1 MTFYLSPG
9 VYVQDIDLWKK
20 AVDTI
25 VEIGLTTS
33 PSPELENPC
42 SEIIPMYVQV
52 QTDQELWQK
61 ENMVNIG
68 LQTLMMS
75 PGVSIT
81 ELDINEFTLG
91 KKATNPVGELIEKGL
106 WQHLSVETQMK
117 IAAAEI
123 GIDLSDP
130 QDPDAY
136 RYLEYDDEYNYQLN
150 NSLTAYEEWIN
161 KTS

>member
-1 MTFYLSPG
+1 MTFY
-9 VYVQDIDLWKK
+9 V
-20 AVDTI
+20 
-25 VEIGLTTS
+25 
-33 PSPELENPC
+33 
-42 SEIIPMYVQV
+42 
-52 QTDQELWQK
+52 
-61 ENMVNIG
+61 
-68 LQTLMMS
+68 S

-91 KKATNPVGELIEKGL
+91 KKAINPVGELIEKGL
-106 WQHLSVETQMK
+106 WQHLSVKTQMK

-136 RYLEYDDEYNYQLN
+136 QYLEYDDEYNYKLK